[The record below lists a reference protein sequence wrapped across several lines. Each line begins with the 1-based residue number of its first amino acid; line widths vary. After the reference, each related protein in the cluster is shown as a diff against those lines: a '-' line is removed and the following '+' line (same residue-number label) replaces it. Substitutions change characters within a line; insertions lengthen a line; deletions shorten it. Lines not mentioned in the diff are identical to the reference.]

1 MTDYS
6 QSYILHALNETQF
19 NQQGSSNILKKI
31 AQPFIPQ
38 FKMQSNQNFLVPL
51 KAGMKLIDYAYVL
64 QKFGAFNAPRQFQ
77 RPIAWKAEDR
87 KKFFRSLLMDRV
99 EGTYVLVDVSKCIG
113 VLEKTGECDSDSYK
127 FFKKFLNEGYQYVI
141 LDGNNRMCFMK
152 SLFDDTYTIPEGKY
166 EYVTEVQGDHFI
178 ESFTVRKGRQ
188 KFSDLPDRVQKV
200 LREREAAI
208 SLYKQITLEGMSEV
222 FQNVNSGVPLNGQEL
237 RNAYSTLWAEYV
249 RNIADDVCALLAKLF
264 KDHRSRLRGEEW
276 IADCLDMTIQAID
289 HDPILNETKIS
300 GVSQSTK
307 NKLYKSDFL
316 SEQDED
322 FYFDKFVELMD
333 FTTLMLQEEIL
344 ETKSLTRTS
353 AVQNLYWMM
362 CNGLETY
369 DQVVAAVELHET
381 AYNDK
386 DRTFI
391 CGDDEKNFKECCN
404 GMSAENLKAR
414 YTVFNEII
422 EKVLGS
428 NPNNLSTISESF
440 DA

>member
-1 MTDYS
+1 MP
-6 QSYILHALNETQF
+6 
-19 NQQGSSNILKKI
+19 QGSSNILKKI

-38 FKMQSNQNFLVPL
+38 FQMQSNQNFLVPL
-51 KAGMKLIDYAYVL
+51 KERITLMDYAYLL

-77 RPIAWKAEDR
+77 RPIAWKSEDR
-87 KKFFRSLLMDRV
+87 RKFFQSILMNRV
-99 EGTYVLVDVSKCIG
+99 EGTYVLVDVKSCISR
-113 VLEKTGECDSDSYK
+113 LETAGECDSDTYK
-127 FFKKFLNEGYQYVI
+127 FFKKFLNEGYKYVI
-141 LDGNNRMCFMK
+141 LDGNNRMCFIQ

-166 EYVTEVQGDHFI
+166 EYITDELNGTIASFI
-178 ESFTVRKGRQ
+178 VRKGKQ
-188 KFSDLPDRVQKV
+188 KFSDLPERV
-200 LREREAAI
+200 REILEERQAAI
-208 SLYKQITLEGMSEV
+208 SIYTQITLEGMSEV

-237 RNAYSTLWAEYV
+237 RNAYSTLWAAYV
-249 RNIADDVCALLAKLF
+249 RNIADDVCSLLAKLF

-276 IADCLDMTIQAID
+276 IADCLDVVIQAID

-300 GVSQSTK
+300 GVSQTTK

-316 SEQDED
+316 SEQDEN

-344 ETKSLTRTS
+344 EAKSLTRTS

-386 DRTFI
+386 NRTFI
-391 CGDDEKNFKECCN
+391 CGDDHKTFKECCN

-422 EKVLGS
+422 NKVV
-428 NPNNLSTISESF
+428 PNTNNFTTLNEEF
-440 DA
+440 ENA

>member
-1 MTDYS
+1 MP
-6 QSYILHALNETQF
+6 
-19 NQQGSSNILKKI
+19 QGSSNILKKI

-38 FKMQSNQNFLVPL
+38 FQMQSNQNFLVPL
-51 KAGMKLIDYAYVL
+51 KERITLMDYAYLL

-77 RPIAWKAEDR
+77 RPIAWKSEDR
-87 KKFFRSLLMDRV
+87 KKFFQSILMNRV
-99 EGTYVLVDVSKCIG
+99 EGTYVLVDVKSCISR
-113 VLEKTGECDSDSYK
+113 LETAGECDSDTYK
-127 FFKKFLNEGYQYVI
+127 FFKKFLNEGYKYVI
-141 LDGNNRMCFMK
+141 LDGNNRMCFIQ

-166 EYVTEVQGDHFI
+166 EYITDELNGTI
-178 ESFTVRKGRQ
+178 ASFMVRKGKQ
-188 KFSDLPDRVQKV
+188 KFSDLPERV
-200 LREREAAI
+200 REILEERQAAI
-208 SLYKQITLEGMSEV
+208 SIYTQITLEGMSEV

-237 RNAYSTLWAEYV
+237 RNAYSTLWAAYV
-249 RNIADDVCALLAKLF
+249 RNIADDVCSLLAKLF

-276 IADCLDMTIQAID
+276 IADCLDVVIQAID

-300 GVSQSTK
+300 GVSQTTK

-316 SEQDED
+316 SEQDEN

-344 ETKSLTRTS
+344 EAKSLTRTS

-386 DRTFI
+386 NRTFI
-391 CGDDEKNFKECCN
+391 CGDDHKTFKECCN

-422 EKVLGS
+422 NKVV
-428 NPNNLSTISESF
+428 PNTNNFTALNEEF
-440 DA
+440 ENA

>member
-1 MTDYS
+1 VS
-6 QSYILHALNETQF
+6 
-19 NQQGSSNILKKI
+19 QGSSNILKKI

-38 FKMQSNQNFLVPL
+38 FQMQSNQNFLVPL

-99 EGTYVLVDVSKCIG
+99 EGTYVLVDVSNCIG
-113 VLEKTGECDSDSYK
+113 ILEKTGECDSDSYK
-127 FFKKFLNEGYQYVI
+127 FFKNFLNEGYEYVI
-141 LDGNNRMCFMK
+141 LDGNNRICFMK

-166 EYVTEVQGDHFI
+166 ESVTEVQGDHFI
-178 ESFTVRKGRQ
+178 ETFTIRKGRQ
-188 KFSDLPDRVQKV
+188 KFSDLPGRVQKV

-264 KDHRSRLRGEEW
+264 KNHRSRLRGEEW

-289 HDPILNETKIS
+289 HDPILNETKIT
-300 GVSQSTK
+300 GVSQTTK
-307 NKLYKSDFL
+307 NKLYMSDFL
-316 SEQDED
+316 VQQDKD

-333 FTTLMLQEEIL
+333 FTILMIQEQKL
-344 ETKSLTRTS
+344 GRDNFKPFTRPS
-353 AVQNLYWMM
+353 SVQNLYWMM

-369 DQVVAAVELHET
+369 DQVVAAVKLHDA

-386 DRTFI
+386 NRTFI
-391 CGDDEKNFKECCN
+391 CGDDYKIFKECCN
-404 GMSAENLKAR
+404 GMSGENLKAR
-414 YTVFNEII
+414 YTVLNEII
-422 EKVLGS
+422 DNVV
-428 NPNNLSTISESF
+428 PNVNNFTALDVAFEN
-440 DA
+440 A

>member
-1 MTDYS
+1 MP
-6 QSYILHALNETQF
+6 
-19 NQQGSSNILKKI
+19 QGSSNILKKI

-38 FKMQSNQNFLVPL
+38 FEMQSNQNFLVPL
-51 KAGMKLIDYAYVL
+51 KERITLMDYAYML

-77 RPIAWKAEDR
+77 RPIAWKSEDR
-87 KKFFRSLLMDRV
+87 KKFFQSILMNRV
-99 EGTYVLVDVSKCIG
+99 EGTYVLVDVKQCIKRF
-113 VLEKTGECDSDSYK
+113 EKEGECDNASYK
-127 FFKKFLNEGYQYVI
+127 FFKKFLNEGYKYVI
-141 LDGNNRMCFMK
+141 LDGNNRMTFIQ

-166 EYVTEVQGDHFI
+166 EYVSHEVDGTI
-178 ESFTVRKGRQ
+178 ESFIVRKGKQ
-188 KFSDLPDRVQKV
+188 KFSDLPERV
-200 LREREAAI
+200 REIVEQRQAAI
-208 SLYKQITLEGMSEV
+208 SLYTQITLEGMSEV

-237 RNAYSTLWAEYV
+237 RNAYSTLWAAYV
-249 RNIADDVCALLAKLF
+249 RNIADDVCSLLAKLF

-276 IADCLDMTIQAID
+276 IADCLDVVIQAID

-300 GVSQSTK
+300 GVSQTTK

-316 SEQDED
+316 SEQDEN

-344 ETKSLTRTS
+344 EAKSLTRTS

-386 DRTFI
+386 NRTFI
-391 CGDDEKNFKECCN
+391 CGDDHKTFKECCN

-422 EKVLGS
+422 NKVA
-428 NPNNLSTISESF
+428 PNTNNFTALNEEF
-440 DA
+440 QNA

>member
-1 MTDYS
+1 
-6 QSYILHALNETQF
+6 
-19 NQQGSSNILKKI
+19 
-31 AQPFIPQ
+31 
-38 FKMQSNQNFLVPL
+38 MQSNQNFLVPL
-51 KAGMKLIDYAYVL
+51 KEDMTLVDYAYVL
-64 QKFGAFNAPRQFQ
+64 QKFGAFDAPRQFQ

-87 KKFFRSLLMDRV
+87 KKFFQSLLMDRV
-99 EGTYVLVDVSKCIG
+99 EGTYVLVDVQDCIDA
-113 VLEKTGECDSDSYK
+113 LEAAGECDSDSYK
-127 FFKKFLNEGYQYVI
+127 FFKKFKNEGYEYVI
-141 LDGNNRMCFMK
+141 LDGNNRMCFIK
-152 SLFDDTYTIPEGKY
+152 SLFDDTYTIPEGRY
-166 EYVTEVQGDHFI
+166 EFVAKAKKSNQHRVSSFI
-178 ESFTVRKGRQ
+178 VRKGKQ
-188 KFSDLPDRVQKV
+188 KFSDLPERVQKV
-200 LREREAAI
+200 LEQRKAAI
-208 SLYKQITLEGMSEV
+208 SVYTQITLEGMSEV

-237 RNAYSTLWAEYV
+237 RNAYSTLWAAYV
-249 RNIADDVCALLAKLF
+249 RNIADDVCSLLAKLF

-276 IADCLDMTIQAID
+276 IADCLDVVIQAID

-300 GVSQSTK
+300 GVSQTTK

-316 SEQDED
+316 SEQDEN

-344 ETKSLTRTS
+344 EAKSLTRTS

-386 DRTFI
+386 NRTFI
-391 CGDDEKNFKECCN
+391 CGDDHKTFKECCN

-422 EKVLGS
+422 NKVV
-428 NPNNLSTISESF
+428 PNTNNFTALNEEF
-440 DA
+440 ENA

>member
-1 MTDYS
+1 M
-6 QSYILHALNETQF
+6 
-19 NQQGSSNILKKI
+19 
-31 AQPFIPQ
+31 QP
-38 FKMQSNQNFLVPL
+38 NQNFLVPL
-51 KAGMKLIDYAYVL
+51 KERITLMDYAYLL

-77 RPIAWKAEDR
+77 RPIAWKSEDR
-87 KKFFRSLLMDRV
+87 KKFFQSILMNRV
-99 EGTYVLVDVSKCIG
+99 EGTYVLVDVKSCISR
-113 VLEKTGECDSDSYK
+113 LETSGECDSETYK
-127 FFKKFLNEGYQYVI
+127 FFKKFLNEGYKYVI
-141 LDGNNRMCFMK
+141 LDGNNRMCFIQ

-166 EYVTEVQGDHFI
+166 EYITDELNGTIASFI
-178 ESFTVRKGRQ
+178 VRKGKQ
-188 KFSDLPDRVQKV
+188 KFSDLPERV
-200 LREREAAI
+200 REILEERQAAI
-208 SLYKQITLEGMSEV
+208 SLYTQITLEGMSEV

-249 RNIADDVCALLAKLF
+249 RNIADDVCSLLAKLF

-276 IADCLDMTIQAID
+276 IADCLDMAIQAID

-300 GVSQSTK
+300 GVSQTTK

-316 SEQDED
+316 VEQDED

-333 FTTLMLQEEIL
+333 FTTLMIQEEIL
-344 ETKSLTRTS
+344 EAKSLTRTS

-386 DRTFI
+386 NRTFI
-391 CGDDEKNFKECCN
+391 CGDDHKTFKECCN

-422 EKVLGS
+422 NKVV
-428 NPNNLSTISESF
+428 PNTNNFTALNEEF
-440 DA
+440 ENA